1 MIAYLVNARRI
12 VSWIIPPRAAPT
24 RYPPLMRH
32 KLRAVGAVDLAQWH
46 VVAPF
51 ETLEDVVR
59 WGGAAIVDIVAQDEY
74 THDVIA
80 AAGAGF
86 VIFDTT

>member
-1 MIAYLVNARRI
+1 ME
-12 VSWIIPPRAAPT
+12 
-24 RYPPLMRH
+24 H
-32 KLRAVGAVDLAQWH
+32 QLRAVGAVDLAQSR

-59 WGGAAIVDIVAQDEY
+59 WGGGAIVDIVVQDEY

-80 AAGAGF
+80 TTGTNF
-86 VIFDTT
+86 VVFDTT